1 MRPFSLLIA
10 VAVAVT
16 GITAASLT
24 PTLESP
30 AFAQKVKSKKPRA
43 ARTYEQR
50 QTDFSH
56 QQCSVNNPCS
66 TRNQW

>member
-10 VAVAVT
+10 VAVGVT

-43 ARTYEQR
+43 ARTHEPK
-50 QTDFSH
+50 TDFSH